1 MPRPRRLRP
10 AQRRRSDAVVKLF
23 RQCTV
28 GFRIAKEGFTVGIYD
43 AFELWHEPTL
53 SLLNEWPE
61 VEQVAPRRL
70 RLTDS
75 HAIIG
80 AFGGNVLPESLT
92 KTALGRLFAQ
102 EQSRGDASWFSLPGG
117 TPLYDPGGPADELYF
132 VRAGRLGAFRH
143 EEGQEPQFLGVI
155 RPGEPAGEM
164 AFIAETPHS
173 ARVVA
178 LRDSEILAVPRDVF
192 FEAADRDPAVMTE
205 LARLMILRSR
215 QAATQASIGE
225 PSVFGFLAT
234 NPGPPVRNLVEALGD
249 AIEALGYEVAVAGA
263 EALQAPME
271 WFSNVERDHDFV
283 LYAVESGQDAWKH
296 VVGRQ
301 VDRLFRVGRGDQP
314 PPPVATRAYEPLQ
327 RQRLVD
333 LILVQ
338 TATCVR
344 PKGSEAWLD
353 ATQAARLFH
362 IRDGDAHDIARIAR
376 LITGQSVGLVLS
388 GGGARAYA
396 HIGAI
401 RALREFG
408 VPIDFVGGASMG
420 GIVAAGLAMGWDD
433 TQMEERIRSAFVAS
447 SPVDDIAFPILA
459 LTHGDK
465 VRARLEEHFGDV
477 QISDL
482 WLPFFCVSSNL
493 TAGSY
498 HVHRRGELKTALRA
512 SISLPG
518 VLPPVADNG
527 DVLVDGA
534 VMKNFPADV
543 MRAFQVGPIVGVD
556 VTRGRSINAADM
568 HRPKSWL
575 RWLLSGEWRQGPP
588 IVALLMRAAT
598 VTTGRDLA
606 AARTASDVLIM
617 PKVDGVDIRDWRA
630 FEPAVEAG
638 YQAARAVLDDL
649 DKPVSDLRR
658 RPSVKERAAP
668 R

>member
-1 MPRPRRLRP
+1 M
-10 AQRRRSDAVVKLF
+10 
-23 RQCTV
+23 
-28 GFRIAKEGFTVGIYD
+28 
-43 AFELWHEPTL
+43 
-53 SLLNEWPE
+53 
-61 VEQVAPRRL
+61 
-70 RLTDS
+70 
-75 HAIIG
+75 
-80 AFGGNVLPESLT
+80 PESLT
-92 KTALGRLFAQ
+92 KTALGRLFVQ
-102 EQSRGDASWFSLPGG
+102 EQTRGGAAWFSLPGG

-132 VRAGRLGAFRH
+132 LRAGRLGAFRQ
-143 EEGQEPQFLGVI
+143 EEGQEQQFLGVI

-178 LRDSEILAVPRDVF
+178 LRDSEVLALPRDAF
-192 FEAADRDPAVMTE
+192 FEAADRDPLVMTE

-234 NPGPPVRNLVEALGD
+234 NPGPPVRELVEAIGV

-263 EALQAPME
+263 ESLMAPME
-271 WFSNVERDHDFV
+271 WFANVERDHDFV
-283 LYAVESGQDAWKH
+283 LYAVESGEDAWKQ

-314 PPPVATRAYEPLQ
+314 PPPVAAAAYEPLQ

-338 TATCVR
+338 PAGLHR
-344 PKGSEAWLD
+344 PSGSEAWLD
-353 ATQAARLFH
+353 VTQAARLFH
-362 IRDGDAHDIARIAR
+362 IRDGDAYDVARIAR

-420 GIVAAGLAMGWDD
+420 AIVAGGLAMGWEDAE
-433 TQMEERIRSAFVAS
+433 MEARIRSAFVES

-459 LTHGDK
+459 LTHGEK
-465 VRARLEEHFGDV
+465 VRARLNEHFGDE

-493 TAGSY
+493 TSGSY
-498 HVHRRGELKTALRA
+498 HVHRRGTLRNALRA
-512 SISLPG
+512 TISLPG
-518 VLPPVADNG
+518 VLPPVAEGG

-543 MRAFQVGPIVGVD
+543 MRAFQLGPIVGVD

-568 HRPKSWL
+568 HRPKSWI
-575 RWLLSGEWRQGPP
+575 RWLLSGEWRRGPP

-606 AARTASDVLIM
+606 TARTASDLLIT

-630 FEPAVEAG
+630 FEPAVQAG
-638 YQAARAVLDDL
+638 YLAAKKTLEGLDRPL
-649 DKPVSDLRR
+649 AELRR
-658 RPSVKERAAP
+658 RPSLRELAAQ